1 MTLVY
6 IVASFSEYF
15 SRLIL
20 KRTPNY
26 DHDFLATSIQAA
38 IFGLAFYLGALQTF
52 GFFSIKELEEQP
64 LHIILSLVSILSIIT
79 STFGLHK
86 LFNWCQ
92 TFKIRQ
98 NTVSVVSVKAW
109 TPTPRPSNLVVLQV
123 ENLPLNGQ
131 LNTERFN
138 PDVNTDHVNNLT
150 NAVCSSI
157 FFVLLLTYSRKEDVT
172 GFHGYIYNL
181 WSCFALPFIFCTV
194 SPKLR
199 GFIIKSLVH

>member
-1 MTLVY
+1 M
-6 IVASFSEYF
+6 IGSFSEYF

-26 DHDFLATSIQAA
+26 DHDFLATGFQAA

-52 GFFSIKELEEQP
+52 SLFSVKEVEEQP
-64 LHIILSLVSILSIIT
+64 LLIPSILVFILSMIT
-79 STFGLHK
+79 LTFGLHK

-109 TPTPRPSNLVVLQV
+109 TPAPRPSNLVVLQV
-123 ENLPLNGQ
+123 ENLPLNVQ

-138 PDVNTDHVNNLT
+138 PDVSTDHTYNLM
-150 NAVCSSI
+150 NAVFSSI
-157 FFVLLLTYSRKEDVT
+157 FFVLLLIYSRKEDVT

-199 GFIIKSLVH
+199 GFIIKSLVHCSSH